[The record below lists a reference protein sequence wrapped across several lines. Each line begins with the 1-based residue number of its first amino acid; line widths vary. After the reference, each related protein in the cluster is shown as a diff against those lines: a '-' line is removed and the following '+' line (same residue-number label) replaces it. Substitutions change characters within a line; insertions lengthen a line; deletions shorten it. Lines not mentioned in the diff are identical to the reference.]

1 MKFVLVFLVLFMT
14 IAINLPNHMIQ
25 GIGLDPKYLMAALGA
40 WVLAGL
46 LSNGKML
53 LVILVMG
60 MALLANLP
68 QDSLSNMGI
77 DRTYLLVTLL
87 CVALAPLFMSPPS
100 R

>member
-1 MKFVLVFLVLFMT
+1 MKFVLVFLVLFLT
-14 IAINLPNHMIQ
+14 IAINLPDDMIR

-40 WVLAGL
+40 WIFAGL

-53 LVILVMG
+53 LVVLVMG

-68 QDSLSNMGI
+68 AESLNNMGI
-77 DRTYLLVTLL
+77 DRTYLLVTLF
-87 CVALAPLFMSPPS
+87 CVAIAPFFMSPPS